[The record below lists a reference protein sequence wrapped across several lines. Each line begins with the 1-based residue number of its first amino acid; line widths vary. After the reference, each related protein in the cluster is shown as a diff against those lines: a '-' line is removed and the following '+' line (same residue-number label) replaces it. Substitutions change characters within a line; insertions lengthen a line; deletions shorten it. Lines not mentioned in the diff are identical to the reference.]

1 MIGLDIFIVDYVAP
15 TQEDDEY
22 TCEIIKIVSAF
33 VANIEENIYDDE
45 TIKAAAIE
53 VEQMLNVKF
62 DYSKPLENLQLKNI
76 TKDIGANQK
85 AETN

>member
-22 TCEIIKIVSAF
+22 TCEIIKIVSAL

-45 TIKAAAIE
+45 TIKAAA
-53 VEQMLNVKF
+53 
-62 DYSKPLENLQLKNI
+62 
-76 TKDIGANQK
+76 
-85 AETN
+85 ETD